1 MVLIH
6 LNNQILERINNY
18 QAPDKVT
25 ISINNIEIQLTKS
38 FAVAI
43 SKLFYSQYLL
53 DNNINRIDIH
63 TDIKSIY
70 TFDVLKDILQYNK
83 SEIECDGTILNDL
96 FHIGMALE
104 SEELINFYKLNLID
118 KENLD
123 KNNCIQLLEFY
134 FDISAKDKISE
145 CVDFI
150 SSHFYEIDTDQL
162 KSISQKI
169 GLEILQRIF
178 NNDKLVV
185 EDEDSLAHFIIS
197 LAKESETYCPLI
209 ENIHFEL
216 CNESV
221 IKEIK
226 NFTDENNFQSIVN
239 SLADSLI
246 RSRNLKPRILGK
258 YETDYFKSGNVEMS
272 ASSTYN
278 GTVDVINKYQVNTC
292 FYTANDV
299 NSWV

>member
-258 YETDYFKSGNVEMS
+258 YETDYFKSGNVEMLS
-272 ASSTYN
+272 L
-278 GTVDVINKYQVNTC
+278 IHI
-292 FYTANDV
+292 
-299 NSWV
+299 